1 MCAALPVWCEQCAE
15 ELHGWSQVLCPTAPT
30 ACLWHMISESC
41 HVQSNVQHAAWQPAA
56 SMIPHVK
63 WDEML
68 LTACS
73 MACVMHRAARHLPG
87 NHSATWHAGL
97 VHSIAVLSEG
107 HRWAHIPCRVG
118 YCQVCAGS
126 QAHALLEGRL
136 PPRAGRS
143 RLQCESTHSSTSS
156 NSCAE
161 YSPPSVCASP
171 HPRVHPSGRR

>member
-1 MCAALPVWCEQCAE
+1 MCRGTTRLESSALPHCAHCMFVAYDLRVMPRAIQCTTCR
-15 ELHGWSQVLCPTAPT
+15 V
-30 ACLWHMISESC
+30 
-41 HVQSNVQHAAWQPAA
+41 AA
-56 SMIPHVK
+56 SMIPHLK

-136 PPRAGRS
+136 PSRAGS
-143 RLQCESTHSSTSS
+143 H
-156 NSCAE
+156 AE
-161 YSPPSVCASP
+161 YPEESSPVSTGERTRGAG
-171 HPRVHPSGRR
+171 RVLTLRVLRTVR